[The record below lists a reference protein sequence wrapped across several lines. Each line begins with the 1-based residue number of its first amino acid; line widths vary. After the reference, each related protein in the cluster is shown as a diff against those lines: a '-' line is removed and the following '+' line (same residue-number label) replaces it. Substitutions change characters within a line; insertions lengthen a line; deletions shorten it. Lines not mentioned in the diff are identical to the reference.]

1 MSAPPRDFG
10 FLHPQAFQATV
21 RIPRWSG
28 RRRVVHLTDL
38 HFGLVTPLALQQAAV
53 ALTNAARPDLVVLT
67 GDFVCRSL
75 AHLPRLTEVLATL
88 EAPAYAVLGNH
99 DYWLDGAAVHR
110 ALEAAGVT
118 VLRNRWTRLWAGQ
131 EALALVGL
139 DDALTGHADPRAAV
153 RGLGNSPTLALNHV
167 PDAAPHLWARG
178 APVVLSGH
186 THGGQLHV
194 PRWTRAFWQ
203 GVLKVRYVDGSFL
216 EDGGLVYVN
225 PGVGSSVVPWRAGR
239 PAQRTVA
246 ILDLVGGDPSL
257 PIFTAWQ
264 GDPPGC
270 RPGGRSLECATPAE
284 EPPPPGLR

>member
-1 MSAPPRDFG
+1 MSAPPREFG
-10 FLHPQAFQATV
+10 FLHPQAFQATLSV
-21 RIPRWSG
+21 PGWSG
-28 RRRVVHLTDL
+28 QRRIAHLTDL
-38 HFGLVTPLALQQAAV
+38 HFGLVTPLGLQQAAV
-53 ALTNAARPDLVVLT
+53 ALTNAAGPDLVVLT

-75 AHLPRLTEVLATL
+75 AHLVRLTEVLAGL
-88 EAPAYAVLGNH
+88 EAPAVAVLGNH
-99 DYWLDGAAVHR
+99 DYWLDGVAVYQ
-110 ALEAAGVT
+110 ALEAAGVA
-118 VLRNRWTRLWAGQ
+118 VLSNQWTRLWSGE

-139 DDALTGHADPRAAV
+139 DDAITGQHDPRGAT
-153 RGLGNSPTLALNHV
+153 RGLHGTPTLALSHA

-203 GVLKVRYVDGSFL
+203 GVLKVRYVDGCSL

-239 PAQRTVA
+239 PSRRTVA

-257 PIFTAWQ
+257 PLFTAWQ
-264 GDPPGC
+264 GD
-270 RPGGRSLECATPAE
+270 RPAPHPAARSR
-284 EPPPPGLR
+284 EP